1 MHCSE
6 LPLYSIISS
15 LRASNDVARGDLFG
29 TAAERFRVGLR
40 TRTPDVAIC
49 NFPSFRRAQ
58 VVRNRKS
65 RIVFIKCSDHID
77 LKIALVCH
85 LSKSYLTSKKAAL
98 LGMLDWFATTLNLRR
113 HE

>member
-1 MHCSE
+1 MPLVTLVGKNRRRCNLQFSI
-6 LPLYSIISS
+6 LP
-15 LRASNDVARGDLFG
+15 AR
-29 TAAERFRVGLR
+29 
-40 TRTPDVAIC
+40 
-49 NFPSFRRAQ
+49 Q
-58 VVRNRKS
+58 VVRNRKF

-98 LGMLDWFATTLNLRR
+98 LGMLDWFAAALNLRR